1 MSSKSGATT
10 SATSGG
16 DFSCINP
23 GGREEL
29 VGKRFLLVSSNGK
42 LKLSR
47 ISEWNWKAGVI
58 RSASHVDIKD
68 PELQV
73 RFDFIHIT
81 FNWIKCLH
89 MCLLMCLLV
98 LEGFG
103 VTHNTKRSLFFI
115 SITSTDVTD

>member
-1 MSSKSGATT
+1 MKLLCEVRPQIRKIMSPKSGST
-10 SATSGG
+10 SSG

-47 ISEWNWKAGVI
+47 ISEWNWKAGII
-58 RSASHVDIKD
+58 RSASHVDTKD

-73 RFDFIHIT
+73 RST
-81 FNWIKCLH
+81 FFK
-89 MCLLMCLLV
+89 LL
-98 LEGFG
+98 F
-103 VTHNTKRSLFFI
+103 
-115 SITSTDVTD
+115 

>member
-10 SATSGG
+10 STSGG

-73 RFDFIHIT
+73 GNYSFLSFYL
-81 FNWIKCLH
+81 NWINYFVIIKWHSVKINCRRY
-89 MCLLMCLLV
+89 
-98 LEGFG
+98 E
-103 VTHNTKRSLFFI
+103 
-115 SITSTDVTD
+115 

>member
-81 FNWIKCLH
+81 FNRINP
-89 MCLLMCLLV
+89 
-98 LEGFG
+98 F
-103 VTHNTKRSLFFI
+103 
-115 SITSTDVTD
+115 STMPF

>member
-1 MSSKSGATT
+1 MKWCSKNFEIMSSKSGATT

-47 ISEWNWKAGVI
+47 ISELNLV
-58 RSASHVDIKD
+58 V
-68 PELQV
+68 
-73 RFDFIHIT
+73 
-81 FNWIKCLH
+81 
-89 MCLLMCLLV
+89 LLLDSQ
-98 LEGFG
+98 E
-103 VTHNTKRSLFFI
+103 R
-115 SITSTDVTD
+115 